1 MAKSLLFKAPWSK
14 TLTYITT
21 GTGILIVAGIIALL
35 IVAQFEPHPLLYFV
49 AIFLVITV
57 LASAAFM
64 VRGYEIVGDRL
75 VIQRLGWQTEIALNN
90 LTSATYDP
98 QAMEKSLRL
107 FGNGGFFA
115 FVGKF
120 RNKKLGNYDAY
131 ATAPRLSVVLKI
143 GDQKTIVIT
152 PEKPEQFV
160 ENIQSIG

>member
-14 TLTYITT
+14 TLTYITI
-21 GTGILIVAGIIALL
+21 GTGILIAAGIIVLL
-35 IVAQFEPHPLLYFV
+35 IVAQLKPNPFLYFMAV
-49 AIFLVITV
+49 FLVITV
-57 LASAAFM
+57 VASAAFM
-64 VRGYEIVGDRL
+64 VRSYEIAGDRL

-90 LTSATYDP
+90 LTSVTYDP

-120 RNKKLGNYDAY
+120 RNQKLGNYDAY
-131 ATAPRLSVVLKI
+131 ATSPRLSVVIKI
-143 GDQKTIVIT
+143 GDQKTIVVT

-160 ENIQSIG
+160 ENIQAS

>member
-1 MAKSLLFKAPWSK
+1 MAKSLLFKAPWCK
-14 TLTYITT
+14 ALTYITV
-21 GTGILIVAGIIALL
+21 GTGIVITAGIIILL
-35 IVAQFEPHPLLYFV
+35 IVAQLQPNPFFYFM
-49 AIFLVITV
+49 ALFLVVTAI
-57 LASAAFM
+57 ASAAFM
-64 VRGYEIVGDRL
+64 VRSYEIVGDRL

-98 QAMEKSLRL
+98 EAMEKSLRL

-120 RNKKLGNYDAY
+120 RNQKLGNYDAY

-160 ENIQSIG
+160 ENLPSA